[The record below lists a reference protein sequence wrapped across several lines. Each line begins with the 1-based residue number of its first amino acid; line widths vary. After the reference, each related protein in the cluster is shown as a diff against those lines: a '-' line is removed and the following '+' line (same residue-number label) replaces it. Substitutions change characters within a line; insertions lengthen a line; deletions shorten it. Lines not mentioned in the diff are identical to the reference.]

1 MHTNYFIKTIYKVMS
16 QITTMDVAREYR
28 VISIE
33 HIDTSKTQARQKGID
48 KNVDSLAS
56 SIELQGLFSPVL
68 VVAIKDDRYEL
79 IAGQRRMKAYRDIL
93 FKKDPARFSKIPVFV
108 YTNLQEWEK
117 KAISINENFNQEPM
131 GEDDKIAAVTACF
144 NEFDNM
150 KTTAKKT
157 GIPYD
162 AVRKYVKFERLPQVL
177 KDLKSDGQISLKTA
191 IDTADLFGFD
201 TSNTDNTSQDEV
213 KKAAKEIETMTPK
226 QIKYVKEVQ
235 KETQKPPVQV
245 IDDVRKDPQLPTQ
258 RITTEVVSDTYQRIE
273 QYRNKKEIKSIPLA
287 ASELIEEGL
296 DKNNI

>member
-1 MHTNYFIKTIYKVMS
+1 MS